1 MTVNNQSSAQNSKIL
16 LKNLDRFRL
25 SMGTEKGEK
34 SLAKAMSISFERMGD
49 FPDLGIYDDIF
60 QGIVNSYQIPQKVSK
75 DFKRDINVLAVL
87 YLKLSQN
94 SSLSG
99 IYKDHMERLDRMAK
113 YASLLKREFGNAEQ
127 NFYEFLDIANFFEEK
142 DEDEPTVYEF
152 TNSLCKNL
160 GVVENLSANLKTSFL
175 GKSWGIGVPG
185 KRKNTALYCWVA
197 GQFHLWTNQLGRT
210 MQRDKNGL
218 NGRKKFLHLLDDL
231 MAPLH
236 PELCSHNI
244 DLGDIREHP
253 ISNEA
258 ISSALRAVRKDI
270 KLRGNND
277 RQKTN

>member
-75 DFKRDINVLAVL
+75 DFKREINALAVL
-87 YLKLSQN
+87 YLKLSQY

-142 DEDEPTVYEF
+142 MKMSLQF
-152 TNSLCKNL
+152 MNSLTRFAK
-160 GVVENLSANLKTSFL
+160 
-175 GKSWGIGVPG
+175 I
-185 KRKNTALYCWVA
+185 
-197 GQFHLWTNQLGRT
+197 
-210 MQRDKNGL
+210 
-218 NGRKKFLHLLDDL
+218 
-231 MAPLH
+231 
-236 PELCSHNI
+236 
-244 DLGDIREHP
+244 
-253 ISNEA
+253 
-258 ISSALRAVRKDI
+258 
-270 KLRGNND
+270 
-277 RQKTN
+277 